1 MFLQAL
7 CCFGLVL
14 FNNNLSIKLTM
25 FFYVSAFS
33 LVALG
38 FWILVEYQMICI

>member
-1 MFLQAL
+1 
-7 CCFGLVL
+7 
-14 FNNNLSIKLTM
+14 M

-38 FWILVEYQMICI
+38 HVAIDDHAMHALDIILQLLLKLTFFNNIQLDSC